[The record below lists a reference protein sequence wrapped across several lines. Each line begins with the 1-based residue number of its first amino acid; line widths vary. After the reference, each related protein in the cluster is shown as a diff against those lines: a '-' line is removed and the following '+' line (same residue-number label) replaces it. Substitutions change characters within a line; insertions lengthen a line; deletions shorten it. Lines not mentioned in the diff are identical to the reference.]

1 VEELERQPLQPL
13 LVEELDRQPLQLEQ
27 RIRQQSTIQRRKLLN
42 TLNLPWVQLLQH
54 PARLRQLLNGLLL

>member
-1 VEELERQPLQPL
+1 MEELERKPLQPL